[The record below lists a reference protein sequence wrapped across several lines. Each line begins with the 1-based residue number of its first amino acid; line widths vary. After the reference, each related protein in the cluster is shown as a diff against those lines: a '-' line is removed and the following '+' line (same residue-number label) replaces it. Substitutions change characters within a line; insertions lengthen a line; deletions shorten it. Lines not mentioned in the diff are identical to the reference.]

1 MSQKDQSAFV
11 VTRLL
16 ALLQTVD
23 PHIQV
28 LQDLVETM
36 QNDPPNGDRD
46 GTVDVETWNFL
57 RDTVR
62 HFTEAKCAAETA
74 MMRLT

>member
-11 VTRLL
+11 ITRLL

-23 PHIQV
+23 PQIQV

-36 QNDPPNGDRD
+36 QSDPPGDRD
-46 GTVDVETWNFL
+46 GTVDAETWNSL